1 MRHRN
6 GKRISVWLINCK
18 RGIIIVI
25 TLLKVRKSDF
35 EYDFEGEPHQ
45 MRPNLKI
52 LRLSKMIMSQRKHIG
67 REDGRL
73 NSEKVQVH

>member
-1 MRHRN
+1 M
-6 GKRISVWLINCK
+6 
-18 RGIIIVI
+18 
-25 TLLKVRKSDF
+25 RKSDF

-52 LRLSKMIMSQRKHIG
+52 LRLSEMIMSQRKHIG